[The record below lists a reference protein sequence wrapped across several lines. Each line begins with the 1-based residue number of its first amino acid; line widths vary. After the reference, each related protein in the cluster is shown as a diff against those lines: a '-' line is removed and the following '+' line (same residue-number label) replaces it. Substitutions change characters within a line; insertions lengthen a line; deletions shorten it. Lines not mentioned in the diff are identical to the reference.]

1 MKRKLLVM
9 GLAVAMV
16 LSVSACGKKE
26 VSSDPVQTGEE
37 IVERESTQETKVV
50 EESTEEATSMDIAT
64 LDMSEYVTL
73 NQYDGMTVQVSRT
86 EVTDENTEYYIN
98 NFVLTTYPV
107 TDRAVETGDVAL
119 IDFVGKKDGVAF
131 EGGTAAGHE
140 LEIGSGSFIPGFEE
154 GLVGVMPGATVDLDL
169 TFPEDYGNAELAGQ
183 AVVFTVTVHS
193 ISASTDYA
201 NVTPEQMALMGLTYQ
216 TKEELWEAGKQL
228 LTEELE
234 KAYESNVKGAIFT
247 KLYEE
252 SQVTSAPAELVE
264 EELNGSMAYMEMIC
278 MAYYQCDLETYVTA
292 MYGMTL
298 DDFKEEMRATA
309 EETVKQ
315 YLVIEATAEDMGIEL
330 TEEEFMSVVEAD
342 AAMGGYASVEEYLN
356 DSGRTAIRAA
366 LLYEKVMEELLK
378 CVIVEDI
385 VAE

>member
-1 MKRKLLVM
+1 
-9 GLAVAMV
+9 
-16 LSVSACGKKE
+16 
-26 VSSDPVQTGEE
+26 
-37 IVERESTQETKVV
+37 
-50 EESTEEATSMDIAT
+50 
-64 LDMSEYVTL
+64 
-73 NQYDGMTVQVSRT
+73 
-86 EVTDENTEYYIN
+86 
-98 NFVLTTYPV
+98 
-107 TDRAVETGDVAL
+107 
-119 IDFVGKKDGVAF
+119 
-131 EGGTAAGHE
+131 
-140 LEIGSGSFIPGFEE
+140 
-154 GLVGVMPGATVDLDL
+154 
-169 TFPEDYGNAELAGQ
+169 
-183 AVVFTVTVHS
+183 
-193 ISASTDYA
+193 
-201 NVTPEQMALMGLTYQ
+201 MGLTYQ